1 MVVLS
6 FAPAGLYAYDSDVM
20 RRHAMIVYME
30 DTWKYVRKERGK
42 WAYYDQYG
50 R

>member
-20 RRHAMIVYME
+20 RRHAMIAYTEVCME
-30 DTWKYVRKERGK
+30 RTRKVGVL
-42 WAYYDQYG
+42 
-50 R
+50 

>member
-20 RRHAMIVYME
+20 RRHAMIAYME
-30 DTWKYVRKERGK
+30 VCT
-42 WAYYDQYG
+42 
-50 R
+50 

>member
-20 RRHAMIVYME
+20 RRHAMIAYME
-30 DTWKYVRKERGK
+30 VCMERTRKVGVL
-42 WAYYDQYG
+42 
-50 R
+50 